1 MKSNID
7 DLCDAFIAAIT
18 DEGYAPKSIENYKQ
32 VSNRFKKFCTENDY
46 DTYTANIGQM
56 FADNVFN
63 EKTGELVRYRYV
75 MYGRFVRLI
84 NSFCLQGAFDFS
96 MVKKEKS
103 LPTSTQLIEL
113 YQNYTNDCR
122 KIISAKQTISCNSYC
137 CCFAIARYICQ
148 IRQGFGQVC
157 YTPNSNCH

>member
-18 DEGYAPKSIENYKQ
+18 DVGYAPKNIENYKQ
-32 VSNRFKKFCTENDY
+32 VSNRFKKFCAENDY

-56 FADNVFN
+56 FADNIFN

-75 MYGRFVRLI
+75 MYNRFVRLI

-96 MVKKEKS
+96 IVKKEKS

-113 YQNYTNDCR
+113 YQNYTQHLKAQYSNNGTVGFFKMGYYVFC
-122 KIISAKQTISCNSYC
+122 
-137 CCFAIARYICQ
+137 AIWRNP
-148 IRQGFGQVC
+148 
-157 YTPNSNCH
+157 T

>member
-18 DEGYAPKSIENYKQ
+18 DVGYAPKNIENYKQ
-32 VSNRFKKFCTENDY
+32 VSNRFKKFCAENDY

-56 FADNVFN
+56 FADNIFN

-75 MYGRFVRLI
+75 MYNRFVRLI

-96 MVKKEKS
+96 IVKKEIDIRIVLS
-103 LPTSTQLIEL
+103 FI
-113 YQNYTNDCR
+113 
-122 KIISAKQTISCNSYC
+122 KIIRNI
-137 CCFAIARYICQ
+137 
-148 IRQGFGQVC
+148 
-157 YTPNSNCH
+157 